1 MARELWLLRHGEA
14 EPTGGPTPDAERR
27 LTPRGEEQA
36 RAAGR
41 LLQRLG
47 VRFDL
52 IATSPKARALQTA
65 QLATEP
71 LGVELM
77 VHEPLADGFD
87 VEDALELS
95 AMVGDDGYVLAI
107 GHNPD
112 FVQVVHD
119 LTGARAH
126 LGTGAVAAMRLRA
139 VIGELRVLARPLDL
153 EG

>member
-14 EPTGGPTPDAERR
+14 EPTGGPTADADRR
-27 LTPRGEEQA
+27 LTPRGEDQA

-41 LLQRLG
+41 MLERLG

-52 IATSPKARALQTA
+52 IATSPKTRAVQTA
-65 QLATEP
+65 QLAAEP
-71 LGVELM
+71 LGVELT

-87 VEDALELS
+87 LDDALELS
-95 AMVGDDGYVLAI
+95 AMVGDSGYVLAI

-112 FVQVVHD
+112 FAQVVAD

-126 LGTGAVAAMRLRA
+126 LGTGAIAAMRLRA
-139 VIGELRVLARPLDL
+139 VIGELRLLVRPLDL
-153 EG
+153 AG